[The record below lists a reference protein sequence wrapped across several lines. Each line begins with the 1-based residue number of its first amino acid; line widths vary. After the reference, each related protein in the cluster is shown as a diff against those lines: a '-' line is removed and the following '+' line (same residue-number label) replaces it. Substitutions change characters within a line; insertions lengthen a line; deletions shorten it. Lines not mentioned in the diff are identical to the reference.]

1 MPEFIEIE
9 KIHLTDDHYPR
20 NNFDN
25 ETVNNY
31 ALNIDNLPPIT
42 ISKDYEIIDGYHRFL
57 AHRLAKRPLIR
68 AEIVD
73 CASGEILWLST
84 KLNSKHGLQLKKDE
98 KRSLARLFFKKNGR
112 TYAEIA
118 EVLAISEGTLSN
130 WCADLNEQKRE
141 EEKQKIIDL
150 YLQCF
155 TQEEIAN
162 KSTVSQGRIAQII
175 SKFKNEEINNIN
187 LVPESLQYYNVWNFP
202 RREEKYGLAF
212 EGAIPGQIVEN
223 VLYYYTQPFDK
234 IVDPMSGGGTTIDV
248 CKAMYRRYLGFD
260 LNPKRDD
267 IKQHNIQ
274 EGYPQEAKNCD
285 LIFLDPPYYNMVFT
299 DLYRDIDDFY
309 AFLTRLAK
317 DSYSTVKTH
326 GIVAFIIQDMTEK
339 GNYCLSG
346 ESYRIFR
353 EAKFDCVDHVSV
365 PLSTQQFN
373 AQQVTKAKEDKHLL
387 GTNRDLFIFKKN
399 GSAL

>member
-1 MPEFIEIE
+1 MAEFVEIE
-9 KIHLTDDHYPR
+9 KIHFTEDYYPR
-20 NNFDN
+20 DNFDN

-42 ISKDYEIIDGYHRFL
+42 ISKEYEIIDGYHRFL

-68 AEIVD
+68 AEIMD
-73 CASGEILWLST
+73 CPSDQILWIAT
-84 KLNSKHGLQLKKDE
+84 KLNSKHGLQLKRDE
-98 KRSLARLFFKKNGR
+98 KRDLARLFFKKNGK

-118 EVLAISEGTLSN
+118 GVLAISEGTLSS
-130 WCADLNEQKRE
+130 WLVDLNEQKRDE
-141 EEKQKIIDL
+141 QKKQILSL
-150 YLQCF
+150 YLQGL
-155 TQEEIAN
+155 TQEVISDKVGISQNRISEIIGKVKIELTD
-162 KSTVSQGRIAQII
+162 KSV
-175 SKFKNEEINNIN
+175 
-187 LVPESLQYYNVWNFP
+187 VPESLQYYNVWNFP
-202 RREEKYGLAF
+202 KRDERYGLAF

-234 IVDPMSGGGTTIDV
+234 VVDPMSGGGTTIDV

-267 IKQHNIQ
+267 IKKHDIR
-274 EGYPQEAKNCD
+274 EGYPQETKNCD

-299 DLYRDIDDFY
+299 DLYKDIDDFY
-309 AFLTRLAK
+309 AFITKLVK
-317 DSYSTVKTH
+317 DSYATVKEH

-339 GNYCLSG
+339 GKHCLSG

-353 EAKFDCVDHVSV
+353 EAKFDCIDHASV

-373 AQQVTKAKEDKHLL
+373 AQQLIKAKEDKHLL
-387 GTNRDLFIFKKN
+387 GTNRDLYIFRKP
-399 GSAL
+399 